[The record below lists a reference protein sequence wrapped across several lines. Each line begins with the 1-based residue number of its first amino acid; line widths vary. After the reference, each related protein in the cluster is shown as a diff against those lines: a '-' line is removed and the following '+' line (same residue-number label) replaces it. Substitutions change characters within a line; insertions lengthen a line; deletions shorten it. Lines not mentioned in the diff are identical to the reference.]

1 LHLFKYLIGD
11 AFTIAIVS
19 FALNISMS
27 KYFSKKH
34 NYEIDPNQE
43 LFSYGMGNFL
53 TSFFEGF
60 PAGGGLTRS
69 LIMESTGAK
78 TQVFSIIS
86 SGIVLVVIV
95 GLGFLFRALP
105 HVIIYIQINF

>member
-1 LHLFKYLIGD
+1 
-11 AFTIAIVS
+11 
-19 FALNISMS
+19 MS

-95 GLGFLFRALP
+95 ALLSVCDYVGWFVP
-105 HVIIYIQINF
+105 TSDEIVFDLIVLS